1 MISSLWH
8 ESAHHSVL
16 RQEKKKGAAVG
27 MVEVESLYSLISTGT
42 ERLVAKGEVPV
53 SAREAMKVPC
63 MGGNFSFPVKYGYSL
78 VGEVT
83 TAGRYKGKMVHIL
96 HPHQSG
102 CLVDETSVFVIP
114 EGVPAQRATL
124 ASNLETVVNA
134 IWDAGLN
141 VGDKVLVAGFGM
153 IGALL
158 SRVISMMPAVDLVV
172 LEKDEK
178 KRLLG
183 KSMGFQMV
191 EGIFPQGFDVAF
203 NTTSSGAALQ
213 QCIESVGEEG
223 KVVELSWYG
232 TKEVMLNLGGDFHYQ
247 RKQIISSQVSQIPAS
262 RRARWDYKRRKETVF
277 KLLQSAEFDAHITQ
291 LIPFQETPAFFDTL
305 RKGNFEG
312 LGCCIGYGATR

>member
-8 ESAHHSVL
+8 ESAHHSAL
-16 RQEKKKGAAVG
+16 RQEKKKRVAEG
-27 MVEVESLYSLISTGT
+27 MLEVESLYSLISTGT
-42 ERLVAKGEVPV
+42 ERLVAKGEVPD
-53 SAREAMKVPC
+53 SARQAMKVPY
-63 MGGNFSFPVKYGYSL
+63 MRGDFSFPVKYGYSL

-83 TAGRYKGKMVHIL
+83 TAGPYKGKMVHIL

-102 CLVDETSVFVIP
+102 CLVDETAVFVIP
-114 EGVPAQRATL
+114 EGVPAKRATL

-158 SRVISMMPAVDLVV
+158 SRVIAMIPAVDLVV

-183 KSMGFQMV
+183 KSMGFDIV
-191 EGIFPQGFDVAF
+191 EDISMQEFDLAF

-213 QCIESVGEEG
+213 QCIESVGREG

-232 TKEVMLNLGGDFHYQ
+232 TKEVVLHLGGDFHYQ

-277 KLLQSAEFDAHITQ
+277 KLLQSSDFDQHISDV
-291 LIPFQETPAFFDTL
+291 IAFDHAPAFFKQL
-305 RKGNFEG
+305 RSGTFEG
-312 LGCCIGYGATR
+312 LGCCLKY